1 MPEAEANI
9 ILAMDTNE
17 LKTQEISFAN
27 RQEEQDV
34 ARRLNTLFGAG
45 KDAAD
50 QEGTENKEFD
60 TSKLDYET
68 VDEGHTSDTTEFEE
82 TEALKNRRN
91 DAKTVL

>member
-9 ILAMDTNE
+9 ILAMDTKE

-50 QEGTENKEFD
+50 QD
-60 TSKLDYET
+60 
-68 VDEGHTSDTTEFEE
+68 
-82 TEALKNRRN
+82 RN
-91 DAKTVL
+91 DN